1 MAIDD
6 LNQIRA
12 IRTQTLATLREL
24 AFTPKPTYKVDN
36 YEISWNDYQKR
47 LAETVDWCDRKIAE
61 TESCEFRS
69 EATT

>member
-1 MAIDD
+1 MPFDD
-6 LNQIRA
+6 LDQIRA
-12 IRTQTLATLREL
+12 IRTQTLAALREL
-24 AFTPKPTYKVDN
+24 AFAPKPTYKVDN

-61 TESCEFRS
+61 SAPCEFRS